1 MTTVFV
7 SHPQSKLA
15 HYFGDR
21 AIAALMAFAD
31 VRFNPGDT
39 DLSSAELAALAG
51 DCEVIISYRQTVG
64 DEVLFAA
71 LPRLL
76 AFVRCAIDIRNIDVP
91 AASRHGVLVTQASP

>member
-21 AIAALMAFAD
+21 AIAALKAIAD

-39 DLSSAELAALAG
+39 DLSSTELAALAG
-51 DCEVIISYRQTVG
+51 DCDVIISYRQTQG
-64 DEVLFAA
+64 DEAESSKWQQLYQQHVEK
-71 LPRLL
+71 
-76 AFVRCAIDIRNIDVP
+76 
-91 AASRHGVLVTQASP
+91 TT